1 MPYSAEARIVRLVSA
16 APARRAVR
24 PPMRANLTLADGTVL
39 AADIHRPEGAGP
51 YPVLLM
57 RQPYSRRIASTVV
70 LAHPAWYASHGYV
83 VVVQDVRG
91 TGDSTGRFEPL
102 IHEAE
107 DGAATLA
114 WAAELTEGTGQVGLY
129 GFSYQGVTQYLALAG
144 ALAAGT
150 KRPDALAP
158 AMAAWDV
165 RDDWAFQDGAF
176 RLGPNVGWALQMAA
190 PNARH
195 AGDME
200 AARALATPGAGR
212 AALEAHPQYSHF
224 ARWRADDPAYWAEV
238 SPAARLAGA
247 DLDVPCL
254 TIGGLNDFM
263 LSGTLA
269 GFGAF
274 RAGDEATSH
283 LLLGPWAHIPW
294 GRSAGA
300 GDAGPA
306 AALSVDRA
314 TVAFFDHYLKGEGA
328 PPPPVRLYDLGRRAW
343 RSLAALPEPDLMP
356 VYLASDGL
364 AAATVHDG
372 QLLME
377 PGSPA
382 TDHVVHDPF
391 RPAPLVGGA
400 LGAPQGFVDRRAVD
414 DRADVAVYTLAPFPR
429 PVELMGPVT
438 ATVHVAADT
447 TAFDLVA
454 TLSLVMPDGRA
465 LVLAT
470 GIARHLA
477 PPEAAIDIAL
487 GFVALT
493 VAPGETLRLS
503 LQGAASPAFAVN
515 PGTGGD
521 PDAVSP
527 QAYSVITLI
536 LSTGANSPSRLVLP
550 VVT

>member
-1 MPYSAEARIVRLVSA
+1 MPYSAEARIARLA
-16 APARRAVR
+16 GATPARRAVR
-24 PPMRANLTLADGTVL
+24 PPVRADLRLADGTVL

-57 RQPYSRRIASTVV
+57 RQPYGRRIASTVV

-91 TGDSTGRFEPL
+91 TGDSTGHFEPL

-107 DGAATLA
+107 DGAETLA
-114 WAAELTEGTGQVGLY
+114 WAAELAEATGQVGLY
-129 GFSYQGVTQYLALAG
+129 GFSYQGITQYLALAG

-165 RDDWAFQDGAF
+165 RDDWAFQGNAF

-195 AGDME
+195 AGDLD
-200 AARALATPGAGR
+200 AARALAPAAGR
-212 AALEAHPQYSHF
+212 AVLEAYPQYSHF
-224 ARWRADDPAYWAEV
+224 ARWRADDTTYWAEV

-247 DLDVPCL
+247 DLAVPTL

-269 GFGAF
+269 GFSAF
-274 RAGDEATSH
+274 RAGDETMSH
-283 LLLGPWAHIPW
+283 LLLGPWSHIPW

-306 AALSVDRA
+306 AAISVDRA

-364 AAATVHDG
+364 AAATVQDG

-377 PGSPA
+377 PGTAA

-391 RPAPLVGGA
+391 RPAPLVGGP
-400 LGAPQGFVDRRAVD
+400 LGAPQGFVDRRAAD

-429 PVELMGPVT
+429 PVELIGPVT

-447 TAFDLVA
+447 PAFDLVA
-454 TLSLVMPDGRA
+454 TLSRVCPDGRA

-477 PPEAAIDIAL
+477 PPEGPVEIAL
-487 GFVALT
+487 GFVAVT

-515 PGTGGD
+515 PGTGAD
-521 PDAVSP
+521 PDAVP
-527 QAYSVITLI
+527 PPAATVITLM
-536 LSTGANSPSRLVLP
+536 LSTGGETPSRLVLP